1 MVKLKTEMKQMMIL
15 FLNKAMDMPKKIY
28 TWSFAAILSL
38 LLCSCSLSEQF
49 DIPESETGS
58 LSISFIS
65 DPMQAYR
72 VTTKS
77 SDPKDEAEKRINN
90 LYIFFFNKGT
100 GTYLSGQYL
109 TGYPSASKQGG
120 YYVPG
125 EGVTLLKID
134 QDLFDEY
141 DDEGNLQTPSSA
153 IVYAVANVDASLF
166 QELDEKTG
174 RPVKIKEISDL
185 TGLVYSPKTVTLN
198 IPNTGIPMVGWKE
211 IDLTSTADPSEEAI
225 AAQRTVELE
234 SLMARVDVN
243 ISLASDETDNN
254 LPAFTL
260 MDFTVKN
267 MPEKVTFTQPDYKS
281 QQPTSL
287 DGKSIK
293 DISSPLQRTIY
304 NRSGTISFS
313 FYMYENIQFAQVPG
327 DWPGYPAEIDDYQKQ
342 RYKPFFADK
351 EATSVELHGFY
362 STYNE
367 TGTGDATYEVRYT
380 LYLGSNHTDDFKVL
394 RNHQY
399 KNDIAIKGLLARN
412 NSDGEY
418 TFDAR
423 VDIDEEY
430 SKYYISMLRERN
442 HDAHFCVTPMDVYL
456 FDLTSNPTIE
466 VILGEVS
473 EGSEVPTSVP
483 DWIRM
488 EKIPSKYMYDGTLPE
503 ELKTTNLAEGSNY
516 KAGHGK
522 RRYFTVNLWTAL
534 ADKVTV
540 DANRDR
546 VYFYIDENL
555 ELSDREATVTLI
567 YKENGIEQSRRTI
580 KIGQVHLLPVETGDG
595 NTIYMEQ
602 YEEYLDHYDPLDDYQ
617 TDLVYDYLSWASKES
632 SLNEKSIPRLFSN
645 WWGSAVAS
653 SSYEDPGLVRYDGVE
668 FTGFILYL
676 ADEGNINLNER
687 PRSAVEYCFNKNK
700 RNDDNP
706 SSIPVSYDSYG
717 TLLYGTVYVEKSNN
731 IKWFLPGITQMENAL
746 MKYYQIYPEFQNYY
760 YWSVSAGEK
769 EGTADAR
776 NTSKIRARATKIKS
790 NGMYEQSGGGE
801 DVGYERY
808 AYELGNGGYALRYQ
822 EGIRIRAFRI
832 DLNDYNY

>member
-1 MVKLKTEMKQMMIL
+1 
-15 FLNKAMDMPKKIY
+15 MPKKIY

-327 DWPGYPAEIDDYQKQ
+327 DWQGYPAEIDDYQKQ
-342 RYKPFFADK
+342 RYKPFFANK

-380 LYLGSNHTDDFKVL
+380 LYLGSNHTNDFKVL

-488 EKIPSKYMYDGTLPE
+488 EKIPSQNMSDGTLPQ
-503 ELKTTNLAEGSNY
+503 ELTSTNLTTDGNY
-516 KAGHGK
+516 TAGHGK
-522 RRYFTVNLWTAL
+522 RKYFTTDLL
-534 ADKVTV
+534 SQLDDKVTV
-540 DANRDR
+540 DASRDR

-555 ELSDREATVTLI
+555 TLSDRDATVTLI
-567 YKENGIEQSRRTI
+567 YKENGTEQSRRTI
-580 KIGQVHLLPVETGDG
+580 KLGQVHLLPVEMRDG
-595 NTIYMEQ
+595 GIIYMEQ
-602 YEEYLDHYDPLDDYQ
+602 YEEYLNHYDPLDNY
-617 TDLVYDYLSWASKES
+617 S
-632 SLNEKSIPRLFSN
+632 SEHL
-645 WWGSAVAS
+645 
-653 SSYEDPGLVRYDGVE
+653 YDGLPWAFE
-668 FTGFILYL
+668 NTALDGEIIPQLYRSIGIGTIGSPYESPGAVFNDGWEYSRYGVFL
-676 ADEGNINLNER
+676 AGEEDITLNGV
-687 PRSAVEYCFNKNK
+687 PKSAFQYCYNKNI
-700 RNDDNP
+700 RNTNNAVPAEYRHPIIGDAYIQLSN
-706 SSIPVSYDSYG
+706 DS
-717 TLLYGTVYVEKSNN
+717 
-731 IKWFLPGITQMENAL
+731 KWFLPGIRQMEDAL
-746 MKYYQIYPEFQNYY
+746 TRYYPIFPEFQTGY
-760 YWSVSAGEK
+760 YWSSSAGER
-769 EGTADAR
+769 ENA
-776 NTSKIRARATKIKS
+776 TSGQNSERARATKVLP
-790 NGMYEQSGGGE
+790 NGGYINSGGGGDGE
-801 DVGYERY
+801 FGGDTYK
-808 AYELGNGGYALRYQ
+808 YELGRGGYAKRNEEL
-822 EGIRIRAFRI
+822 RIRAFRI
-832 DLNDYNY
+832 DLEPYNY

>member
-1 MVKLKTEMKQMMIL
+1 MH
-15 FLNKAMDMPKKIY
+15 KKYI
-28 TWSFAAILSL
+28 WSFAVILSL
-38 LLCSCSLSEQF
+38 LSYSCSLSEQF
-49 DIPESETGS
+49 DMPEPVSGS
-58 LSISFIS
+58 DIISIGFIS

-72 VTTKS
+72 VTTRS
-77 SDPKDEAEKRINN
+77 SDPKDEDEKRINN
-90 LYIFFFNKGT
+90 LYIFFFNKEN
-100 GTYLSGQYL
+100 GTYLSGEYL
-109 TGYPSASKQGG
+109 TGYPSASKEGG

-141 DDEGNLQTPSSA
+141 DDEGNPQTPSSV
-153 IVYAVANVDASLF
+153 IVYAVANVEASLF
-166 QELDEKTG
+166 QELDENTG
-174 RPVKIKEISDL
+174 RPVRIKSLSDL
-185 TGLVYSPKTVTLN
+185 TGLVYSPETVALS

-211 IDLTSTADPSEEAI
+211 MDLTSTEDSSEEAV
-225 AAQRTVELE
+225 AAQRTVELK

-243 ISLASDETDNN
+243 ISLDSDVTNNN
-254 LPAFTL
+254 LPALTL

-267 MPEKVTFTQPDYKS
+267 IPTKVAFEQPDYANAENPES
-281 QQPTSL
+281 TSL
-287 DGKSIK
+287 EGSKK
-293 DISSPLQRTIY
+293 DILSPLQRTIY
-304 NRSGTISFS
+304 NRNGTISIS
-313 FYMYENIQFAQVPG
+313 FYMYENIQFKQVPEN
-327 DWPGYPAEIDDYQKQ
+327 WKYPEEIEDYQKQ
-342 RYKPFFADK
+342 RYKPYLAHED
-351 EATSVELHGFY
+351 ATAVELHCFY

-367 TGTGDATYEVRYT
+367 TGTGTATYEVRYT
-380 LYLGSNHTDDFKVL
+380 LYLGSNHTDDFKVI

-399 KNDIAIKGLLARN
+399 KNDITIKGLLARN

-456 FDLTSNPTIE
+456 FAEDSDKPTID
-466 VILGEVS
+466 VILGEVP
-473 EGSEVPTSVP
+473 EGSEIPVSESVP

-488 EKIPSKYMYDGTLPE
+488 EKIPSQNMSDGTLPQ
-503 ELKTTNLAEGSNY
+503 ELTSTNLTTDRNY
-516 KAGHGK
+516 TAGHGK
-522 RRYFTVNLWTAL
+522 RKYFTTDLLSKL
-534 ADKVTV
+534 AARVTV
-540 DANRDR
+540 DASRDR

-555 ELSDREATVTLI
+555 TMSDRDATVTLI
-567 YKENGIEQSRRTI
+567 YKENGTEQSRRTI
-580 KIGQVHLLPVETGDG
+580 KLGQVHLLPVETGDG

-617 TDLVYDYLSWASKES
+617 TALVYDYLPWASKES
-632 SLNEKSIPRLFSN
+632 LLYDKSISRLFSDWN
-645 WWGSAVAS
+645 YSVIDS
-653 SSYEDPGLVRYDGVE
+653 PSYDDPGLVKYDGVE

-676 ADEGNINLNER
+676 AEEGNIDLNER

-700 RNDDNP
+700 RNDVSP
-706 SSIPVSYDSYG
+706 SSIPVSYDEHR
-717 TLLYGTVYVEKSNN
+717 TLLYGTVYEEKSNN

-776 NTSKIRARATKIKS
+776 NTSSTRARATKIKS